1 MPQFHYRARN
11 TRGELMAGVLD
22 GASADAVANELL
34 RSSLTPVDI
43 REAGAQAGAGIEAYF
58 ARLFAEKIGPTD
70 LMLFARQMH
79 SLLKAGVPILRAL
92 TSLADSAAKPA
103 LREVLIDVRDGLAGG
118 RELSACLR
126 RHPEVFSAFFVNMV
140 RVGETTGRL
149 DDIFLRLFHHLEF
162 DREMHERVKGALRYP
177 SFVVLAL
184 AVAIMVI
191 NIMVI
196 PAFAKVYK
204 SANADLPLVTQALI
218 GVSNLT
224 LAYWPWLLGLAVLA
238 VAGFRAWVR
247 TESGGYRWDKI
258 KLGLPIAG
266 KIIHKATLARF
277 ARGLAMSYASGVP
290 IVQGLNSVAE
300 VVDNRF
306 IASRV
311 EQMRD
316 GIERGEAI
324 SRTAATTGVFTPV
337 VLQMLAIGEETG
349 DLEHLLT
356 EIGDMYQKEVEYEI
370 KTLSEQIEPILI
382 VTLGIIVLIV
392 ALGVFLPMWDLGR
405 TIIRK

>member
-1 MPQFHYRARN
+1 MPQFKYRARN
-11 TRGELMAGVLD
+11 ARGELMVGVLE
-22 GASADAVANELL
+22 GANADAVASELL

-43 REAGAQAGAGIEAYF
+43 REAAGKVGAGLELNLG
-58 ARLFAEKIGPTD
+58 RLFADQVGPTD
-70 LMLFARQMH
+70 LMLFSRQMH

-92 TSLADSAAKPA
+92 TSLAESATKAA
-103 LREVLIDVRDGLAGG
+103 FRTVLIDVRDGLAGG

-126 RHPEVFSAFFVNMV
+126 RHPAVFNGFYVNMV
-140 RVGETTGRL
+140 RIGETTGRL

-162 DREMHERVKGALRYP
+162 DKEMRERVKGALRYP
-177 SFVVLAL
+177 SFVVIALAL
-184 AVAIMVI
+184 AIMVI
-191 NIMVI
+191 NVMVI

-204 SANADLPLVTQALI
+204 SAQAELPIVTQALI
-218 GVSNLT
+218 GFSNLT
-224 LAYWPWLLGLAVLA
+224 LAYWPWLLGMVVMAV
-238 VAGFRAWVR
+238 VGFRVWVR
-247 TESGGYRWDKI
+247 TEAGGYRWDKI
-258 KLGLPIAG
+258 KLAIPIAG

-290 IVQGLNSVAE
+290 IVQGLASVAE

-306 IASRV
+306 IASRI

-316 GIERGEAI
+316 GIERGESI
-324 SRTAATTGVFTPV
+324 TRTAATAGVFTPV

-349 DLEHLLT
+349 DLERLLA

-382 VTLGIIVLIV
+382 VSLGVIVLIV
-392 ALGVFLPMWDLGR
+392 ALGVFLPMWDLGK
-405 TIIRK
+405 TLIRH